1 MQFMR
6 MGGIL
11 MWFIFALGV
20 MGLYAILE
28 RSFYFA
34 SKEKHTL
41 SKLDKKTKTLLENGQ
56 IKDSIIYLNKNKS
69 SAAKVLQEILIYG
82 YKEKKQSVEALE
94 EKGKEVA
101 IQQLRYLERNMW
113 LISLSA
119 HVAPLA
125 GLLGTV
131 TGMIK
136 AFQAVA
142 VYGTGDPAVLAKGIS
157 EALYTTAGGL
167 FVAIP
172 AMIMYNYFN
181 KKIDSMVSDMEQS
194 STELLNY
201 FRR

>member
-1 MQFMR
+1 MKI
-6 MGGIL
+6 GGVL

-28 RSFYFA
+28 RSYYFMV
-34 SKEKHTL
+34 KERHTL
-41 SKLDKKTKTLLENGQ
+41 AKLDKQMKLLLENG
-56 IKDSIIYLNKNKS
+56 KVKEAIIYLNKNKS
-69 SAAKVLQEILIYG
+69 SSAKVLQEVLLYG
-82 YKEKKQSVEALE
+82 YKEKKQSVESLE

-101 IQQLRYLERNMW
+101 IQQLRHLERNMW
-113 LISLSA
+113 LISVAA

-131 TGMIK
+131 TGMIQ

-142 VYGTGDPAVLAKGIS
+142 IYGTGDSAVLAKGIS

-181 KKIDSMVSDMEQS
+181 KKIDSIVSDMEQS